1 MKDKILITGA
11 AGFIGSHLTEM
22 MTKKGFRVVAF
33 DRYNSNND
41 HGWLNNSP
49 YKKDFEVILGD
60 IRDYDSIN
68 KAARGCKSVMH
79 LAALVGIPYSYFS
92 PAAYVKTNIEGTYN
106 LLEASK
112 NNRVNNVIITST
124 SEVYGTPKKI
134 PIKENH
140 QINSQSPYAASKVA
154 ADQLALSYFKSYDLP
169 IKIIRPFNTYGP
181 RQSNRA
187 IIPSIIS
194 QCLFNKSG
202 NLYLGNL
209 APTRDLNYVEDIC
222 DAFFEIY
229 KTKKTIGEIINVGS
243 NHNLSVKNLAEEIQK
258 IMKLNY
264 KIKSIEFKKRPKK
277 SEVFHLKCDN
287 NKIKKF
293 TNWKQKVNL
302 RSGLKKTIEWFSKN
316 YDPRKESYYL

>member
-1 MKDKILITGA
+1 
-11 AGFIGSHLTEM
+11 M

-124 SEVYGTPKKI
+124 SEVYGTPK
-134 PIKENH
+134 
-140 QINSQSPYAASKVA
+140 NSNKGKSP
-154 ADQLALSYFKSYDLP
+154 
-169 IKIIRPFNTYGP
+169 N
-181 RQSNRA
+181 
-187 IIPSIIS
+187 
-194 QCLFNKSG
+194 
-202 NLYLGNL
+202 
-209 APTRDLNYVEDIC
+209 
-222 DAFFEIY
+222 
-229 KTKKTIGEIINVGS
+229 
-243 NHNLSVKNLAEEIQK
+243 
-258 IMKLNY
+258 
-264 KIKSIEFKKRPKK
+264 
-277 SEVFHLKCDN
+277 
-287 NKIKKF
+287 
-293 TNWKQKVNL
+293 
-302 RSGLKKTIEWFSKN
+302 
-316 YDPRKESYYL
+316 

>member
-22 MTKKGFRVVAF
+22 MTKKGFKVVAF

-60 IRDYDSIN
+60 IRDYDSVN
-68 KAARGCKSVMH
+68 KAVKGCKGVLH

-92 PAAYVKTNIEGTYN
+92 PLAYVKTNIEGTYN

-112 NNRVNNVIITST
+112 NNNVENIIITST

-134 PIKENH
+134 PISEKN

-154 ADQLALSYFKSYDLP
+154 ADQLALSYFRSYDLP

-187 IIPSIIS
+187 IIPSIIN
-194 QCLFNKSG
+194 QCLSNTSG
-202 NLYLGNL
+202 NLNL
-209 APTRDLNYVEDIC
+209 RNLLPTRDLNYVDDIC
-222 DAFFEIY
+222 NAFYEVY
-229 KTKKTIGEIINVGS
+229 RTKKAIGEIINAGS
-243 NHNLSVKNLAEEIQK
+243 NYNLSIKNLAMKILK
-258 IMKLNY
+258 IMELNY
-264 KIKSIEFKKRPKK
+264 KIKSVNFKKRPEK
-277 SEVFHLKCDN
+277 SEVFHLKCNN
-287 NKIKKF
+287 NKIKKY
-293 TNWKQKVNL
+293 THWKPKTQL
-302 RSGLKKTIEWFSKN
+302 DQGLKKTINWFSKN
-316 YDPRKESYYL
+316 YNLEKETYYT

>member
-154 ADQLALSYFKSYDLP
+154 ADQLALSYFRSYDLP

-187 IIPSIIS
+187 IIPSIIN

-209 APTRDLNYVEDIC
+209 APTRDLNYVEDVC
-222 DAFFEIY
+222 NAFFEIY